1 VTGVYVNST
10 SQAITAPAGFTQQVQ
25 QANASGELV
34 IFSHTISGADGGSYQ
49 FSWGSTALYSSIF
62 AHALS
67 GATGIDTVTAA
78 ESAASTSTLSISAT
92 PAGFDLPLAFFAQ
105 ANNSHSPTGGWTT
118 DQFKGAGGIYLNTQ
132 HTNPGSTGVTGSVA
146 YDSPPA
152 SRIAGAVVLVSGG
165 ATPPPSGTP
174 PPLPRTMS
182 WFGSYG
188 NNVRISATQAD
199 SLLDQCTGQDSSMVG
214 SARLFANCNESF
226 QYAIFPD
233 ADASYVDG
241 HSVSLPWH
249 VGLTQAAGKATCP
262 SAALGS
268 TALFKSSTPDFTS
281 TGGNN
286 WGVYLYSIGS
296 AGSQVMASENFSSPN
311 TYVFFTNLNSP
322 TLQAYVKSV
331 LDGCV
336 YLGNVLDDYTGWFAD
351 NTLVGL
357 QSNGLT
363 PYGNFGLTD
372 WKNIG
377 TSASSP
383 SGNYAMA
390 NCGASIPALFTGVF
404 CATGTQL
411 SSSATS
417 TATYPG
423 NSDIVTAFENFY
435 AGLTHSDNVTPFKI
449 VYNGLV
455 SGYQS
460 KTINA
465 TSNIEEG
472 VNEHATTQN
481 GSNSGVPQPDKQQWE
496 NLDTC
501 SSNAAWSPS
510 VMMANLDDAPST
522 GTSVTPLGSAAAQR
536 DLRLHYGLQWACR
549 PDSYPQ
555 MMVSWM
561 NFCGDQGTAYNCVD
575 IWPGDFSAPNT
586 RINAYQSAASDASGN
601 PCGENIQNYYGTGT
615 PCTQGGVRDAHIQ
628 ASCGTVTSSNVPCLF
643 VFEWQHFWVWNFS
656 GGGCT
661 SYNRTLWASC
671 AKDLGP
677 MVALANFSGSTY
689 ALSSAN
695 LQSWIG
701 PTVYAQ
707 LNHVLAFCSPST
719 YFNASGSIYPTG
731 TTSVCSGTTG
741 SDAAN
746 GGLLD
751 YSTSIT
757 SILNTTLPDTD
768 WVFFTHG

>member
-1 VTGVYVNST
+1 VYVQST
-10 SQAITAPAGFTQQVQ
+10 TQAITAPAGFTQVGSQTN
-25 QANASGELV
+25 ANGELV
-34 IFSHTISGADGGSYQ
+34 TFSHTISGADGGSYV
-49 FSWGSTALYSSIF
+49 FSWGSTGLFSSIF
-62 AHALS
+62 AYAVS
-67 GATGIDTVTAA
+67 AATGIDNVTSAQ
-78 ESAASTSTLSISAT
+78 SAAGVSTLSINAT
-92 PAGFDLPLAFFAQ
+92 PTSYDLPLAFFAQ
-105 ANNSHSPTGGWTT
+105 ANNHHSPTGGWTT
-118 DQFKGAGGIYLNTQ
+118 DQFIGTGGIYLNTQ
-132 HTNPGSTGVTGSVA
+132 HTNPGSAAVTGSVT
-146 YDSPPA
+146 YDSPPT
-152 SRIAGAVVLVSGG
+152 SRIAGSVVLVSGG

-188 NNVRISATQAD
+188 NNVNISAAQANA
-199 SLLDQCTGQDSSMVG
+199 LLDQCTGQDSSMVG
-214 SARLFANCNESF
+214 SARIFTNCNQAF

-233 ADASYVDG
+233 ADAKDTDG

-262 SAALGS
+262 AAALGN
-268 TALFKSSTPDFTS
+268 TGLFQTSTPDFTS
-281 TGGNN
+281 TGSNN
-286 WGVYLYSIGS
+286 WGVYLSSIGFL
-296 AGSQVMASENFSSPN
+296 GNQVVASENFSSPN

-336 YLGNVLDDYTGWFAD
+336 YLGNVLDNYTGWFAD

-363 PYGNFGLTD
+363 PYGNAGLTD

-383 SGNYAMA
+383 AGHYAMA
-390 NCGASIPALFTGVF
+390 NCVANIPALFTGVF
-404 CATGTQL
+404 CSTTTPL
-411 SSSATS
+411 STSATS

-423 NSDIVTAFENFY
+423 DSDIVTAFEHFFPL
-435 AGLTHSDNVTPFKI
+435 LTHSDNVTPFKI

-455 SGYQS
+455 SGYQP
-460 KTINA
+460 KTINT
-465 TSNIEEG
+465 TSNVEEG

-481 GSNSGVPQPDKQQWE
+481 GSSSGVPQPDKQQWE

-501 SSNAAWSPS
+501 ASNAAWSPN

-549 PDSYPQ
+549 PDSSPQ
-555 MMVSWM
+555 MMVSWL
-561 NFCGDQGTAYNCVD
+561 NFCGDQSPSYNCVD
-575 IWPGDFSAPNT
+575 IWPGDFAVPST
-586 RINAYQSAASDASGN
+586 RINTYQAAASDASGN
-601 PCGENIQNYYGTGT
+601 ACGENIENYYGTGT
-615 PCTQGGVRDAHIQ
+615 PCTQGGVRDPHIQ
-628 ASCGTVTSSNVPCLF
+628 AACGTVTSSNVPCLF
-643 VFEWQHFWVWNFS
+643 VFEWQHFWTWNFS
-656 GGGCT
+656 GSGCA
-661 SYNRTLWASC
+661 SYNRTLWATC
-671 AKDLGP
+671 TKDIGP
-677 MVALANFSGSTY
+677 MVALANFSNGSSYT
-689 ALSSAN
+689 LSSTN
-695 LQSWIG
+695 LQLWLGSSL
-701 PTVYAQ
+701 YAQ
-707 LNHVLAFCSPST
+707 LNHVLAFCTPSA

-731 TTSVCSGTTG
+731 TVSVCSGTTG

-751 YSTSIT
+751 VSTPIT
-757 SILNTTLPDTD
+757 SVLNTTLPDTD